1 MYACSGILEVG
12 PNAIKYIIDCKD
24 NVSISVTIYVL
35 FGPGH
40 TCYTFHTPFQV
51 KKRPRLHRT
60 SNAKDDESEL
70 VLLKDRRAIRMS
82 ALSRKRVTHLCV
94 PSMKNCLLIVL
105 RGFQVIFQVIR
116 LSKPSTFE
124 RPNRRPEGG
133 EWEPQIRFQK
143 RREKVLIAPDAP
155 QMASI
160 NTE

>member
-1 MYACSGILEVG
+1 M
-12 PNAIKYIIDCKD
+12 
-24 NVSISVTIYVL
+24 
-35 FGPGH
+35 
-40 TCYTFHTPFQV
+40 
-51 KKRPRLHRT
+51 HRT

-133 EWEPQIRFQK
+133 E
-143 RREKVLIAPDAP
+143 
-155 QMASI
+155 
-160 NTE
+160 